1 MNVGGAGRPGFAMAV
16 RANLVRAPALV
27 LKRWDASENTMT
39 SESRLP
45 HHFAATHNCGK
56 IRSLLAIVRP

>member
-1 MNVGGAGRPGFAMAV
+1 MAV
-16 RANLVRAPALV
+16 RANLVLA

>member
-16 RANLVRAPALV
+16 RANLVLA